1 MNRYEEQPPDSADGS
16 QPADLGYE
24 IGKTDTATTEALTR
38 LLEYMRRLRRTGAET
53 RGWTRHTLENI
64 DEKLL
69 ALDHLD
75 KHHTG
80 EAILA
85 DLVAWE
91 THILQIIRHYMQE
104 ASDTINRIKTL
115 NPPLTTNQL
124 RPFIQAVETDR
135 TDTIAALDPLTKA
148 LERLSVYKRRGAAR
162 SPKSAA

>member
-1 MNRYEEQPPDSADGS
+1 MHEEQSSDSANGS
-16 QPADLGYE
+16 HPAHLGYE
-24 IGKTDTATTEALTR
+24 IGKTDSATTEALTR

-53 RGWTRHTLENI
+53 RGWTRHTLENL

-69 ALDHLD
+69 ALDHLES
-75 KHHTG
+75 HQSR
-80 EAILA
+80 EVILA

-104 ASDTINRIKTL
+104 ASDTINRVKTL

-124 RPFIQAVETDR
+124 RPFIQAVEDDR

-148 LERLSVYKRRGAAR
+148 LERLAVFKQRGAAR
-162 SPKSAA
+162 SPKNAA